1 MEKDLLASS
10 EIPLSNKGKSK
21 TNPKE
26 QSKINSKKES
36 NIAVER
42 NLSKKVESKANNSI
56 IEKHSKS
63 SLKEIKS
70 VNKLNQ
76 EDSQILESSVHSKK
90 SGSKSRSSKET

>member
-10 EIPLSNKGKSK
+10 EIPLSNKGRSK

-36 NIAVER
+36 NIAVG